1 MDISGG
7 KSGFKLSMEIDSQ
20 KPLIPF
26 AGFREFFKLE
36 STGGII
42 LFIAAVAAMVL
53 KNSPLTTWYA
63 EILTLP
69 IQIRAG
75 DLDINKPLVLWVND
89 GLMAIFFL
97 LVSLEIKREIL
108 VGHLSRPS
116 DLILPG
122 AAAIGGML
130 LPAAIFVGFNWG
142 SPEDL
147 HGWAIPTTTDIAFS
161 LGVLAL
167 FGSRV
172 PLPLKIFLMALA
184 VLDDLGAIVIIA
196 IFYSGNLSWMSL
208 LIALAVTVGL
218 FTLNRLG
225 VRRLAPYFWLG
236 AILWVSVLK
245 SGVHATLAGV
255 VLGFAIPL
263 GNPDDE
269 HESPLKHL
277 IHELHPWVA
286 FGILPLFA
294 FMNAGVSFEDLN
306 PSRLTHMVPVGIALG
321 LFIGKPLGVMA
332 FAWLVIRLRL
342 VSLRESITLQ
352 QLWGVAF
359 LCGIGFTMS
368 LFIGS
373 LAFQEGGVGYSRADR
388 LGIILGSLASGLVGY
403 LILRRSLPAPSH
415 KGQAE
420 KQHTDDKTDT
430 H

>member
-1 MDISGG
+1 
-7 KSGFKLSMEIDSQ
+7 L
-20 KPLIPF
+20 F
-26 AGFREFFKLE
+26 A
-36 STGGII
+36 
-42 LFIAAVAAMVL
+42 AAVFAMLL
-53 KNSPLTTWYA
+53 KNSPLSAWYA

-69 IQIRAG
+69 IQVRAG

-89 GLMAIFFL
+89 GLMAVFFL
-97 LVSLEIKREIL
+97 LVSLEIKREVLI
-108 VGHLSRPS
+108 GHLSRAS

-122 AAAIGGML
+122 AAAVGGML
-130 LPAAIFVGFNWG
+130 LPAAIFAGFNWG
-142 SPEDL
+142 NPEDL

-172 PLPLKIFLMALA
+172 PLALKVFLMALA
-184 VLDDLGAIVIIA
+184 VLDDLGAIIIIA
-196 IFYSGNLSWMSL
+196 IFYSGNLSLTSL
-208 LIALAVTVGL
+208 FIALIVTLGL
-218 FTLNRLG
+218 FALNRLG
-225 VRRLAPYFWLG
+225 VRRMAPYFWLG

-255 VLGFAIPL
+255 VLGLAIPL

-269 HESPLKHL
+269 HESPLKQL

-294 FMNAGVSFEDLN
+294 FMNAGVSFDDLN
-306 PSRLTHMVPVGIALG
+306 PSRLMHAVPVGIALG
-321 LFIGKPLGVMA
+321 LLVGKPLGVMA
-332 FAWLVIRLRL
+332 FAWFVIKLRI
-342 VSLRESITLQ
+342 VTLRDSVTLQ

-403 LILRRSLPAPSH
+403 LILRKALPKLEPN
-415 KGQAE
+415 K
-420 KQHTDDKTDT
+420 
-430 H
+430 

>member
-1 MDISGG
+1 
-7 KSGFKLSMEIDSQ
+7 MENDSQ

-36 STGGII
+36 SAGGIV
-42 LFIAAVAAMVL
+42 LFVAAVAAMLL
-53 KNSPLTTWYA
+53 KNSPWSAWYA

-69 IQIRAG
+69 VQIRAG

-89 GLMAIFFL
+89 GLMAVFFL
-97 LVSLEIKREIL
+97 LVSLEIKREVL

-122 AAAIGGML
+122 AAAVGGML
-130 LPAAIFVGFNWG
+130 LPAAIFAGLNWG
-142 SPEDL
+142 NPEDL

-172 PLPLKIFLMALA
+172 PLPLKVFLMALA

-208 LIALAVTVGL
+208 LIALIVSVGL
-218 FTLNRLG
+218 FTLNRMG
-225 VRRLAPYFWLG
+225 VRRMAPYFWLG
-236 AILWVSVLK
+236 IILWVSVLK

-255 VLGFAIPL
+255 VLGLAIPL

-286 FGILPLFA
+286 FAILPLFA
-294 FMNAGVSFEDLN
+294 FMNAGVSLEDLN
-306 PSRLTHMVPVGIALG
+306 PSRLTQMVPVGIALG

-388 LGIILGSLASGLVGY
+388 LGIILGSLASGVVGY
-403 LILRRSLPAPSH
+403 LILHRSLPKKSC
-415 KGQAE
+415 E
-420 KQHTDDKTDT
+420 
-430 H
+430 